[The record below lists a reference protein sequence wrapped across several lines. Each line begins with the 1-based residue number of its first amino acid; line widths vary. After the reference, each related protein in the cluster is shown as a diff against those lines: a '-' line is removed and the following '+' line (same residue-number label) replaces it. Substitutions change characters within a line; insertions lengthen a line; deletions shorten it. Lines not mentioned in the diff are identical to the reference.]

1 MDGYPPLT
9 LKELMDTKYP
19 EQTWLIDKLIPA
31 SAITILSAEPGS
43 YKTYMLL
50 ETAIKVAKGEPLFGE
65 FATQKV
71 GTLLLDEENGLPL
84 LQQRLKELKAPK
96 DLPIYFYSYEGFT
109 LDEEY
114 VDRIILECK
123 THDIKLLMIDSLVRV
138 HGADENTAQDMA
150 AVFKQ
155 LRRFTGQGITILI
168 THHNRKPGTS
178 KGSTRHEMRGSSDIL
193 AAVDCHIALKR
204 DGDLV
209 TVEQT
214 KQRYAK
220 ELSAF
225 DVQVVDES
233 EDFVFQYLGSN
244 EDTKL
249 RILKTAITD
258 TLEEHG
264 KLLQKELQDKLK
276 KSGNEV
282 NQRRLSKVLKAMNEE
297 GLVST
302 NKGKGNSKYYSLPT
316 PQPEAD

>member
-1 MDGYPPLT
+1 
-9 LKELMDTKYP
+9 
-19 EQTWLIDKLIPA
+19 
-31 SAITILSAEPGS
+31 
-43 YKTYMLL
+43 MLL

-65 FATQKV
+65 FTTQKV

-84 LQQRLKELKAPK
+84 LQQRLKELKAPE

-168 THHNRKPGTS
+168 THHNRKPGS
-178 KGSTRHEMRGSSDIL
+178 NRSGSRHEMRGSSDIL

-204 DGDLV
+204 HENFV

-220 ELSAF
+220 ELDAF
-225 DVQVVDES
+225 DVQVTDDKGS
-233 EDFVFQYLGSN
+233 FSFNYLGAGK
-244 EDTKL
+244 DIKTQPIKL
-249 RILKTAITD
+249 AIIELLDGWEYLIQKNIRKGLVERGIEINQRTLSGILKKMVSS
-258 TLEEHG
+258 G
-264 KLLQKELQDKLK
+264 ELSSKRG
-276 KSGNEV
+276 SGNSTCY
-282 NQRRLSKVLKAMNEE
+282 SK
-297 GLVST
+297 
-302 NKGKGNSKYYSLPT
+302 P
-316 PQPEAD
+316 

>member
-1 MDGYPPLT
+1 MDAYPPIS
-9 LKELMDTKYP
+9 LKELMDTDYP

-50 ETAIKVAKGEPLFGE
+50 ETAVKVATGEPLFSE

-155 LRRFTGQGITILI
+155 LRRFAGQGITVLI
-168 THHNRKPGTS
+168 THHNRKPGAN
-178 KGSTRHEMRGSSDIL
+178 KGGSRHEMRGSSDIL
-193 AAVDCHIALKR
+193 AAVDCHIALRR
-204 DGDLV
+204 DGDFV

-233 EDFVFQYLGSN
+233 EDFVFKYLGSN
-244 EDTKL
+244 QDTKD
-249 RILKTAITD
+249 RILREAITEL
-258 TLEEHG
+258 LEEHG
-264 KLLQKELQDKLK
+264 ELLQKELRDKLK
-276 KSGNEV
+276 KSGNDV
-282 NQRRLSKVLKAMNEE
+282 NPRTLSKALKAMN
-297 GLVST
+297 GDGIVT
-302 NKGKGNSKYYSLPT
+302 QGKGKGNSKPYSLAPLSE
-316 PQPEAD
+316 PQP